1 MKGLL
6 GTMTEI
12 LWIEPLP
19 FVALVRTLILC
30 IQLATTY
37 TSPLSLVHDE
47 LLQTWPPEQRP
58 LIGTGVTSQLPGSA
72 PVIPYSARFKA
83 EALFGVSPESGGPNE
98 SPGAPELHEGATIT
112 PSVCLRLSCDRNQP
126 ATMGR

>member
-19 FVALVRTLILC
+19 FVALVRTLILRT
-30 IQLATTY
+30 QLATTR

-58 LIGTGVTSQLPGSA
+58 LIGTGVTSHLPGSA
-72 PVIPYSARFKA
+72 PVIPYSGRFKA
-83 EALFGVSPESGGPNE
+83 EVLFVSPESRGPNE
-98 SPGAPELHEGATIT
+98 SPGTPKLHEGATIT
-112 PSVCLRLSCDRNQP
+112 HRFL
-126 ATMGR
+126 